1 MPIATYLAE
10 TSSPGQA
17 MSSDAVIAALSG
29 ALYPDGRR
37 IGSVEVVR
45 TQSMVA
51 DGAAIFLLDHDHV
64 LFLSPAAHPDAAA
77 IQAQATRTMAG
88 LGPVM
93 AERIL
98 PVTATGMLADR
109 SFLILPRCEPL
120 AGGRLRRLFQTPR
133 VAATILGWLR
143 QLVDGTIG
151 DPPSRDGRET
161 DEFRRS
167 LRALVDMHDLP
178 GSLRADAERLDA
190 EMAAGTI
197 RPRHV
202 PMHGDLWRNN
212 IMARPGSGDL
222 VVIDWAGGTASGY
235 AIYDLIRFHQSFNLS
250 SDRLRRELLWYREAL
265 GGGAQGLSM
274 IRAHLLGALGHYA
287 NRLGEFPRDRFVAL
301 ARDCYGA
308 VDSALA
314 GLPRS

>member
-1 MPIATYLAE
+1 MPIANYLQE
-10 TSSPGQA
+10 TSPSDRPI
-17 MSSDAVIAALSG
+17 SSDAVISVLSN

-37 IGSVEVVR
+37 IDKVEVIR

-77 IQAQATRTMAG
+77 IQAQATQTMAG

-98 PVTATGMLADR
+98 PVTATGTLADR

-120 AGGRLRRLFQTPR
+120 AGGRLRRLIQTPK
-133 VAATILGWLR
+133 VAAAILGWLR
-143 QLVDGTIG
+143 QLVGATVADGPA
-151 DPPSRDGRET
+151 DDRAET
-161 DEFRRS
+161 DEFQRS

-178 GSLRADAERLDA
+178 ESLRADAERLDA
-190 EMAAGTI
+190 DITAGTLK
-197 RPRHV
+197 PRHV

-212 IMARPGSGDL
+212 IMVRPGGGEL
-222 VVIDWAGGTASGY
+222 VVIDWAGGTAAGY

-250 SDRLRRELLWYREAL
+250 SDRLRRELLWYQEAL
-265 GGGAQGLSM
+265 GGGALGLAM
-274 IRAHLLGALGHYA
+274 IRVHLLGALGHYA

-314 GLPRS
+314 GLARG

>member
-1 MPIATYLAE
+1 MTIAAYLDE
-10 TSSPGQA
+10 TSSSSEP
-17 MSSDAVIAALSG
+17 MSSDAVISALSA

-37 IGSVEVVR
+37 IDRVEVIR

-77 IQAQATRTMAG
+77 IQAEATQMMAG

-98 PVTATGMLADR
+98 PVTATGTLADR

-120 AGGRLRRLFQTPR
+120 AEGRLRRLFQTPK
-133 VAATILGWLR
+133 VATTILAWLR
-143 QLVDGTIG
+143 QLVSGASGEQPLSGEGT
-151 DPPSRDGRET
+151 T

-167 LRALVDMHDLP
+167 LRALVEMHDLP
-178 GSLRADAERLDA
+178 EPLRVEAERL
-190 EMAAGTI
+190 EAAITAGALK
-197 RPRHV
+197 PRHV

-212 IMARPGSGDL
+212 IMVRPEDGEL

-250 SDRLRRELLWYREAL
+250 ADRLKRELLWYREAL
-265 GGGAQGLSM
+265 GGGVQGLAM

-287 NRLGEFPRDRFVAL
+287 NRLGEFPRHRFVAL

-308 VDSALA
+308 GASAVVA
-314 GLPRS
+314 VPRG

>member
-1 MPIATYLAE
+1 MPIAAYLDE
-10 TSSPGQA
+10 TSSPGQP
-17 MSSDAVIAALSG
+17 MSSDAVISALSD
-29 ALYPDGRR
+29 ALYADGRR
-37 IGSVEVVR
+37 ISHVEVIR

-51 DGAAIFLLDHDHV
+51 DGAAIFLLDHDYV

-77 IQAQATRTMAG
+77 IQAEATKTMAG

-98 PVTATGMLADR
+98 PVTASGTLAGR

-120 AGGRLRRLFQTPR
+120 AGGRLRRLFQTPK
-133 VAATILGWLR
+133 VAATILDWLR
-143 QLVDGTIG
+143 QLVGGAAG
-151 DPPSRDGRET
+151 DQPSSGDVAA

-178 GSLRADAERLDA
+178 ESLRGEAERLEA
-190 EMAAGTI
+190 AIAAGTLT
-197 RPRHV
+197 PRHV

-212 IMARPGSGDL
+212 IMVRPESGEL

-250 SDRLRRELLWYREAL
+250 TDRLKRELLWYRETL
-265 GGGAQGLSM
+265 GGGAQGLAM

-287 NRLGEFPRDRFVAL
+287 NRLGEFPRHRFVAL

-308 VDSALA
+308 VDSALVS
-314 GLPRS
+314 LPRG